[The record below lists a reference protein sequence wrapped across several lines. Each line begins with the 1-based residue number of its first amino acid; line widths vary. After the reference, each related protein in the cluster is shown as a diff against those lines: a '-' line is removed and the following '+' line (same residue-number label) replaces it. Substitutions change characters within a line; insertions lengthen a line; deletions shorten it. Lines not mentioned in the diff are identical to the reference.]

1 MAGFVP
7 ASVDLQIQEDIA
19 VNKKS
24 KAALSRREL
33 EKTPTGIKGL
43 DEIADGGLPK
53 GRPTLVCGPAGC
65 GKTLLAMEFVVRGA
79 LEYNEPGVF
88 FAFEE
93 TEAELVRNVSSLGFD
108 LPSLAARKKLMVDYV
123 RIERS
128 EIEETGDYDLEGLF
142 IRLGHAIDSIG
153 AKRVALDTIEVLFSA
168 LSNAFI
174 VRSELRRLFRWL
186 KEKGVTAV
194 VTAEKGDGS
203 LTRHG
208 LEEYVADCV
217 IVLNHRVTD
226 QISTRRLQVV
236 KYRGSRHGT
245 NEYPFLID
253 QGGFSV
259 LPLTSMGLDYEVP
272 AEHVPTGVPRLDT
285 MLGGKGFYRGS
296 SILVSG
302 TAGTGKT
309 SLAGAFAL
317 AACGRGERCL
327 YFAFEEAR
335 SQIVRNLRSIGMD
348 LEPWVRQGLLRFRA
362 ARPTGQGL
370 ESHLVGM
377 CHQID
382 DFKPKA
388 VVLDPVTNFV
398 AVGSL
403 EEVKSMLSRLLDFLK
418 SKQITLLCTSLTG
431 GGDNEQQS
439 EVGIS
444 SLMDTWLLVRN
455 LEANGERTRG
465 LYVLKSRGM
474 AHSNQVRE
482 FVLSD
487 KGIELIDVYVGAGA
501 VLTGSARVA
510 QEARERAE
518 ALAAQLQIEAKQ
530 REIEHERTVAEAEIA
545 ALRARVKAGEE
556 DLKRLSDGSMAR
568 ERGLAAVQAELSR
581 RRMADAS
588 SSGHGS

>member
-1 MAGFVP
+1 M
-7 ASVDLQIQEDIA
+7 
-19 VNKKS
+19 NKRRKTTQP
-24 KAALSRREL
+24 RREL

-43 DEIADGGLPK
+43 DEITNGGLPK

-93 TEAELVRNVSSLGFD
+93 TDDELARNVSSLGFD
-108 LPSLAARKKLMVDYV
+108 LPGLAARKKLMVDYV

-128 EIEETGDYDLEGLF
+128 EIEETGEYGLEGLF

-168 LSNAFI
+168 LSNVFT

-186 KEKGVTAV
+186 KDKGVTAV
-194 VTAEKGDGS
+194 VSAEKGDGS
-203 LTRHG
+203 FSRHG

-217 IVLNHRVTD
+217 IVLNHRVVD

-253 QGGFSV
+253 KGGFSV
-259 LPLTSMGLDYEVP
+259 LPLTSIGLDYEVP
-272 AEHVPTGVPRLDT
+272 TEHVSSGVPRLDT

-296 SILVSG
+296 SVLVSG

-309 SLAGAFAL
+309 SLSGAFAL

-335 SQIVRNLRSIGMD
+335 SQIIRNLRSIGMD
-348 LEPWVRQGLLRFRA
+348 LEPWVKKGLLKFCA
-362 ARPTGQGL
+362 ARPSGQGL

-382 DFKPKA
+382 DFNPKN

-398 AVGSL
+398 SVGSL
-403 EEVKSMLSRLLDFLK
+403 EEVKSMLVRLLDFLK
-418 SKQITLLCTSLTG
+418 SKQITLLCTSLTRS
-431 GGDNEQQS
+431 GDNEQES

-455 LEANGERTRG
+455 LEAGGERNRG

-474 AHSNQVRE
+474 AHSSQVRE
-482 FVLSD
+482 FVLSN
-487 KGIELIDVYVGAGA
+487 KGIGLIDVYVGGGT
-501 VLTGSARVA
+501 VLTGSARIA

-518 ALAAQLQIEAKQ
+518 ALATQQEIDAKQ
-530 REIEHERTVAEAEIA
+530 REIERERAVAEAEIA
-545 ALRARVKAGEE
+545 ALRAKVKIGEE
-556 DLKRLSDGSMAR
+556 DLKRLSNGSLAR
-568 ERGLAAVQAELSR
+568 AQALATSQSELSR
-581 RRMADAS
+581 RRMADAPA
-588 SSGHGS
+588 SGGGS